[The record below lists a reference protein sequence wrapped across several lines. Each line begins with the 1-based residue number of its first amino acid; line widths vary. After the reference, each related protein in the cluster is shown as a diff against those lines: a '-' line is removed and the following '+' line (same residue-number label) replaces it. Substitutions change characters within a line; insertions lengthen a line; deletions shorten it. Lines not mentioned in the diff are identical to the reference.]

1 MSDKSFNFNKELLHR
16 FVNTAQP
23 YFFPLNV
30 PKSGWKLLV
39 TLLLS
44 ILFVIAISHF
54 SLIGIAALI
63 GIFYPTFLIE
73 VAPNFKSFVDNLSSG
88 YLPLISIVF
97 IALFILFVSI
107 NKEHLKPRRFPW
119 LLLLLIL
126 FLLFCVTGLNVGL
139 SYIFRFLDTS
149 LNLRN
154 ENAFWDFLWVYG
166 WIVLIALPIVASYR
180 FTRLKLA
187 RYWREW
193 LTNNFLERYF
203 KNGIISSNC

>member
-1 MSDKSFNFNKELLHR
+1 MGIVVRQSF
-16 FVNTAQP
+16 
-23 YFFPLNV
+23 LN
-30 PKSGWKLLV
+30 L
-39 TLLLS
+39 
-44 ILFVIAISHF
+44 IS
-54 SLIGIAALI
+54 IGIAFLI
-63 GIFYPTFLIE
+63 GAVNTLYLYPTFLLE
-73 VAPNFKSFVDNLSSG
+73 VAPNFKVFVDNLSSG
-88 YLPLISIVF
+88 YLPVLSLALIL
-97 IALFILFVSI
+97 LFLFFLII
-107 NKEHLKPRRFPW
+107 NKEHLKPRKFPW
-119 LLLLLIL
+119 ILLIVIL

-154 ENAFWDFLWVYG
+154 DKAFWEFLWVYG

-203 KNGIISSNC
+203 VFYKLHQNL